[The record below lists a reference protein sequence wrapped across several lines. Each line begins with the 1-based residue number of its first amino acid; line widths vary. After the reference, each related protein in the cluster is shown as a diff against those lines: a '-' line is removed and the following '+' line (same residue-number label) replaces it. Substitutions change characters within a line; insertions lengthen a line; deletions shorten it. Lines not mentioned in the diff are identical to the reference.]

1 MFINCDISSS
11 VTWTPRLMKAARS
24 SSGVIVP
31 DKYVDVFHY
40 ICWCAFKSH
49 KLQKNKVPNTLSLCL
64 IASLAE
70 RRGWG
75 NGGKYIC
82 LYQRLIKKGARV
94 YKQTNDM
101 IAVDREVRC
110 STLILIPPPPFF
122 WHYSPFPLL
131 KFCFFPN
138 KFWPWNLL
146 KMNCSHATINILAL
160 GKTSNLGRNKS
171 LKEEKT
177 NAWIYMKK

>member
-1 MFINCDISSS
+1 MFFIIF
-11 VTWTPRLMKAARS
+11 
-24 SSGVIVP
+24 
-31 DKYVDVFHY
+31 VDVHSKAINYKKIRFRIHFPFAWLPVWLETRVREWRE
-40 ICWCAFKSH
+40 IH
-49 KLQKNKVPNTLSLCL
+49 LS
-64 IASLAE
+64 IPTSD
-70 RRGWG
+70 
-75 NGGKYIC
+75 
-82 LYQRLIKKGARV
+82 KKGARV

-110 STLILIPPPPFF
+110 STLILIPPPFF

>member
-11 VTWTPRLMKAARS
+11 VTWTPRLMKAARN

-82 LYQRLIKKGARV
+82 LYQRLIKKVLGCINRL
-94 YKQTNDM
+94 M
-101 IAVDREVRC
+101 IWLLWTERWDVPLQFW
-110 STLILIPPPPFF
+110 SPPPLFLTLL
-122 WHYSPFPLL
+122 PLPS
-131 KFCFFPN
+131 FEI
-138 KFWPWNLL
+138 LL
-146 KMNCSHATINILAL
+146 LPQ
-160 GKTSNLGRNKS
+160 
-171 LKEEKT
+171 
-177 NAWIYMKK
+177 